1 MSAPIFLYGVGAAKA
16 GTTWL
21 ARVFRAHPELAL
33 PPVKEAHYFDSLEN
47 PASLWPVDQFVRARM
62 ISRDDLDD
70 ATDPADRRRL
80 TRRIQMLDRWLALVA
95 SHEQDD
101 ARYETLM
108 QGLWRGQA
116 HVAADVTPAYALLP
130 VKTLKR
136 MAALNE
142 GRTRFL
148 MVLRDPIDRLWSN
161 LRMTL
166 ARRAAMGQDEDAL
179 REVLL
184 GLVMGGEQR
193 EELARSDY
201 AGALD
206 RLEQAVPEEHRMV
219 LFYEDLFQQK
229 TLDRI
234 STFLGLSH
242 PLTPL
247 QDSFNTGARV
257 DLRDDEQSALR
268 KVLMPQY
275 ECVLSRFGSLPTRWQ
290 DNMIGSV
297 Q

>member
-1 MSAPIFLYGVGAAKA
+1 MNAPIFLYGVGAAKA

-33 PPVKEAHYFDSLEN
+33 PPVKEAHYFDALEN
-47 PASLWPVDQFVRARM
+47 PGSLWPVDQLVRARM
-62 ISRDDLDD
+62 ISRDDLDE
-70 ATDPADRRRL
+70 ATDPAERRRL
-80 TRRIQMLDRWLALVA
+80 TRRVRMLDRWMGLLA
-95 SHEQDD
+95 SQEQND
-101 ARYETLM
+101 ARYESLM

-116 HVAADVTPAYALLP
+116 RVAADITPAYALLS
-130 VKTLKR
+130 VETLKR

-161 LRMTL
+161 IRMTL

-179 REVLL
+179 RNSLM
-184 GLVMGGEQR
+184 GSVMGGEQR

-201 AGALD
+201 AGALE
-206 RLEQAVPEEHRMV
+206 RLERAVPEEHRMV
-219 LFYEDLFQQK
+219 VFYEDLFQQE

-234 STFLGLSH
+234 SAFLGLSA
-242 PLTPL
+242 PLSPL
-247 QDSFNTGARV
+247 QDNFNTGARV